1 MLNTRNPVNVQKNIY
16 PTNTCP
22 ETPGKTLLN
31 TNVPSTKM
39 LNPKNTFNLFSKYK
53 KYPSNLFIIQK
64 ISFTDFSRCLSFFF
78 KIPKIPFTF
87 FHYTTNTFT
96 QIEAVPPWHLT
107 FLQSLNFWK
116 KCQIWEVYTQDSLR
130 TPFFPNSKNC
140 PFYSCSK
147 WLDKGFL
154 FFSVKLAKIPIF
166 SN

>member
-1 MLNTRNPVNVQKNIY
+1 MYKKNIY
-16 PTNTCP
+16 PTNPCP

-87 FHYTTNTFT
+87 FHYNTNTFT
-96 QIEAVPPWHLT
+96 QIEAVPPCT
-107 FLQSLNFWK
+107 YISFAGIYFL
-116 KCQIWEVYTQDSLR
+116 
-130 TPFFPNSKNC
+130 
-140 PFYSCSK
+140 
-147 WLDKGFL
+147 GFL
-154 FFSVKLAKIPIF
+154 FCAGVHLVLMA
-166 SN
+166 

>member
-1 MLNTRNPVNVQKNIY
+1 MYKKNIY
-16 PTNTCP
+16 PTNPCP

-64 ISFTDFSRCLSFFF
+64 ISFTDFSRCLSIFF

-96 QIEAVPPWHLT
+96 QIEAVPPWRMHQPAGQMYPATVTNALIR
-107 FLQSLNFWK
+107 L
-116 KCQIWEVYTQDSLR
+116 Y
-130 TPFFPNSKNC
+130 
-140 PFYSCSK
+140 FY
-147 WLDKGFL
+147 L
-154 FFSVKLAKIPIF
+154 
-166 SN
+166 

>member
-16 PTNTCP
+16 PTNPCP

-39 LNPKNTFNLFSKYK
+39 LNPKYTFNLFSKYK

-78 KIPKIPFTF
+78 FKIPKIPFTF

-96 QIEAVPPWHLT
+96 QIEAVPPYRYEIPFRSCMACRHQRT
-107 FLQSLNFWK
+107 SAK
-116 KCQIWEVYTQDSLR
+116 KASSRWI
-130 TPFFPNSKNC
+130 
-140 PFYSCSK
+140 
-147 WLDKGFL
+147 
-154 FFSVKLAKIPIF
+154 
-166 SN
+166 